1 MKHIIQFKISKG
13 ERYYVAESIDLP
25 IVTQGESIDAVMKNI
40 QEAVALHIDGEDLSA
55 LDLAIKPTVLVN
67 MELMPAYV

>member
-25 IVTQGESIDAVMKNI
+25 IVTQGESIDAVLKNI
-40 QEAVALHIDGEDLSA
+40 QEAVALHIDGEDLFA
-55 LDLAIKPTVLVN
+55 LDLVAKPTVLVN
-67 MELMPAYV
+67 VELMPAYA